1 MFLKKFKKDIK
12 VDKGFLIFDTNDD
25 FFRNTNIIESICN
38 EYHYNIIRIDQLEV
52 QKVSKLA
59 KISEA
64 SQSQRI
70 FTLKDS
76 LNDKTKYLQN
86 VLSQTETIDSSLAN
100 EILLGI
106 QENSLTSLHI
116 NKNPDNTNEIH
127 INSGE
132 KKDNNDNTPNIES
145 IKNIVENIRNIG
157 STQKNLILIC
167 DQFLNF
173 EEDRNFFHTLVK
185 IVSNSKCPVVVVT
198 SNLVFI

>member
-1 MFLKKFKKDIK
+1 ME
-12 VDKGFLIFDTNDD
+12 KGFLIFDTNDD

-86 VLSQTETIDSSLAN
+86 VLSQSETIDSSVAN
-100 EILLGI
+100 EILLGN
-106 QENSLTSLHI
+106 QENSCTSLHI
-116 NKNPDNTNEIH
+116 NKNPDNINENVY
-127 INSGE
+127 NSGE
-132 KKDNNDNTPNIES
+132 KKENNSNNTPNIES

-167 DQFLNF
+167 DKFLNF
-173 EEDRNFFHTLVK
+173 EEDRNFFHILAK
-185 IVSNSKCPVVVVT
+185 IVSNSKCPVVVIT
-198 SNLVFI
+198 SISIFI